1 MNVIIIILQI
11 ILAAMLFISAIV
23 AIGYM
28 RIAWIYRKWAKTMG
42 YPCFTY
48 EQLKNFVAFDR
59 IRISDNED
67 VMLFDYKITEKK
79 SYRYD
84 ESFDY
89 IALSSYFDF
98 LRLKRLVKHYEE
110 NKRELQT
117 QQKKAEVLQKMQRI
131 INEQYEEIENE
142 VAKK

>member
-1 MNVIIIILQI
+1 MDVIIIILQM
-11 ILAAMLFISAIV
+11 ILAAMLFIGVIV
-23 AIGYM
+23 VIGYM
-28 RIAWIYRKWAKTMG
+28 RFAWIYQNWAKNMG

-67 VMLFDYKITEKK
+67 VMLFEYKITEKS

-84 ESFDY
+84 EPFDY
-89 IALSSYFDF
+89 IALYSYFDF

-110 NKRELQT
+110 NKRELKT
-117 QQKKAEVLQKMQRI
+117 QQKKAEILQKMQHI
-131 INEQYEEIENE
+131 INEQYEEIEKE
-142 VAKK
+142 MIEK